1 MFAEL
6 VREGLAARGVAVSD
20 SPLEIK
26 TMKTGFSRNVEE
38 WERQFRAEGK
48 AEGLV
53 EGRAE
58 GKAEALLC
66 LLAER
71 FGAVTPAL
79 RNRIAAAR
87 LASVE
92 RWFKRAIVAT
102 DLRSVFT
109 PRRS

>member
-1 MFAEL
+1 
-6 VREGLAARGVAVSD
+6 
-20 SPLEIK
+20 
-26 TMKTGFSRNVEE
+26 MKTGFSRNVEE
-38 WERQFRAEGK
+38 WEQQFRAKGK
-48 AEGLV
+48 AEGLI
-53 EGRAE
+53 EGRTQGRAE

-71 FGAVTPAL
+71 FGAVTPSL

-87 LASVE
+87 LATVE

-102 DLRSVFT
+102 ELSSVFA

>member
-1 MFAEL
+1 
-6 VREGLAARGVAVSD
+6 
-20 SPLEIK
+20 
-26 TMKTGFSRNVEE
+26 MKTGFSRNVEE
-38 WERQFRAEGK
+38 WEQQFRAKGK
-48 AEGLV
+48 AEGLI
-53 EGRAE
+53 EGRTQGRAEGKAE

-71 FGAVTPAL
+71 FGAVTPSL

-87 LASVE
+87 LTTVE

-102 DLRSVFT
+102 ELSSVFA